1 MPRGTSIPLW
11 IFHLFPL
18 VIKANHDKFNISHHT
33 KALFLLFNLLT
44 PKKSFLLWTELETV
58 LKLTHII
65 SKLTFPNSHKSKR
78 F

>member
-1 MPRGTSIPLW
+1 MPGGTSIPLW

-44 PKKSFLLWTELETV
+44 PKKEFSLMDRVRNYF
-58 LKLTHII
+58 KI
-65 SKLTFPNSHKSKR
+65 NSYNL
-78 F
+78 